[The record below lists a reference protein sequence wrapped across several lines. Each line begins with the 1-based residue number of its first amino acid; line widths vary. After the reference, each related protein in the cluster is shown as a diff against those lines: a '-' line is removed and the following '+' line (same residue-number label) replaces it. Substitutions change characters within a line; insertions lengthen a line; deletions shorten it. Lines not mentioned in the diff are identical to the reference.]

1 MKKVISNLLLA
12 VCIVVFLFSGWKL
25 AGYYLEYKKAD
36 DEYDKIAQEDQSG
49 YHRLGLC
56 QGNQYR
62 LPGRPWEG

>member
-36 DEYDKIAQEDQSG
+36 DEYDTVS
-49 YHRLGLC
+49 YTHLT
-56 QGNQYR
+56 
-62 LPGRPWEG
+62 LPTTSRV